1 MSYFQRRPKSLILP
15 SKTQN
20 IQRPSFKLA
29 VNNVF
34 EGRIHISKA
43 EPWSLIIPAP
53 FSLQFNS
60 VLYLCLLAIHIN
72 ITFALDCSPI
82 FPSSPLHVF
91 VLLFDYFLFY
101 CFLTFKIFIVFLF
114 YYLFVHVYV
123 DFLFVCQFNNQALSH
138 LDKSTTFPSS
148 SFLICVCSFDWFIN

>member
-101 CFLTFKIFIVFLF
+101 CFLTFKHFHCFSIL
-114 YYLFVHVYV
+114 
-123 DFLFVCQFNNQALSH
+123 LFVCSCVCWLFVCLSVQQ
-138 LDKSTTFPSS
+138 S
-148 SFLICVCSFDWFIN
+148 SFVAFGQIHHFSFILFSHMCLFVWLIH